1 MGGGQKTSLIKDLAR
16 DVKRMREGT
25 TPIPVGRTVLAE
37 ETAYT
42 KTLRQDDAW
51 RGCGAWRRLV
61 WLEQSD
67 QRERSTK

>member
-1 MGGGQKTSLIKDLAR
+1 MIKDLGR
-16 DVKRMREGT
+16 DLKRMREGT
-25 TPIPVGRTVLAE
+25 TPIPVERTVLAE

-67 QRERSTK
+67 QTGK